1 MTVNAI
7 NVLHQLSSR
16 LVGLHELDQFLE
28 AILDTAMA
36 VSSAPMSTLQ
46 LYDEQKELHIFA
58 QRGIPEPV
66 LQHIGSLCLDCALC
80 EHTAQQQRRVLA
92 ASDPVEYP
100 QGTVHLPKVI
110 RELGMVAIVSVP
122 VIGLSGTTLGVFT
135 LHWNE
140 QPGLSEDT
148 LLLIDIIAHEA
159 SKLIEHHRR
168 EAALKQANQRKSEFL
183 AILAHELRNPLA
195 PIRNALGILKR
206 AEVDGT
212 AVPSQTL
219 FEIMDRQ
226 VDHMVRLV
234 DDLLEISR
242 IERGKIVLRRE
253 PIILS
258 KVLSQAIEVCQPQ
271 IDASGHRLSI
281 SQPEQPIWLD
291 VDPVRLTQ
299 VVANLINNAVKF
311 TGQGGAIDLTATT
324 EADQRVVISVRDNG
338 PGIASELLPSVF
350 DLFAQSPLG
359 EDPLP
364 TGLGVGLALVKGLV
378 ELHGGTVV
386 ARSEGPGCGSEFIVC
401 LPMLLNGITPLA
413 ESAPASSTN
422 VSPSSHRLL
431 VVDDNRD
438 AADSLAMMLK
448 MLGHEVVVV
457 YDAGS
462 ALEQLSRYQPEFMF
476 LDLGMPGMDG
486 YELARRVRQMN
497 AHEGVVITALTGWGQ
512 QDAREKSRAAG
523 FDYHLVKPVDVAD
536 IESIMRL

>member
-1 MTVNAI
+1 MPVNAI
-7 NVLHQLSSR
+7 NLLHQLSSR
-16 LVGLHELDQFLE
+16 LVGLHELDHFLE

-46 LYDEQKELHIFA
+46 LYDEQKELQIVAH
-58 QRGIPEPV
+58 RGIPEPV
-66 LQHIGSLCLDCALC
+66 LQRIGSICLDCALC
-80 EHTAQQQRRVLA
+80 ERTAQKQSRVLA

-100 QGTVHLPKVI
+100 QGTVPLPKVI
-110 RELGMVAIVSVP
+110 RELGMVAVVSVP

-135 LHWNE
+135 LHWTE
-140 QPGLSEDT
+140 QPALSEDT

-212 AVPSQTL
+212 IAQPQTL

-253 PIILS
+253 PIVLS

-281 SQPEQPIWLD
+281 SQPEHPLWLD

-311 TGQGGAIDLTATT
+311 MGQGGAIELTATT
-324 EADQRVVISVRDNG
+324 EAGPLVVISVRDNG
-338 PGIASELLPSVF
+338 PGIAAELLPSLF
-350 DLFAQSPLG
+350 DLFTQSPLG
-359 EDPLP
+359 EDPPP
-364 TGLGVGLALVKGLV
+364 TGLGVGLALVKGSV
-378 ELHGGTVV
+378 ELHGGNVV
-386 ARSEGPGCGSEFIVC
+386 ARSEGPGCGSEFIIR
-401 LPMLLNGITPLA
+401 LPMLNGITPLA
-413 ESAPASSTN
+413 ESAPVPTN
-422 VSPSSHRLL
+422 DVSPARHRLL

-457 YDAGS
+457 YDAWS

-486 YELARRVRQMN
+486 YELARRIRQMN

-523 FDYHLVKPVDVAD
+523 FDHHLVKPVDIAD
-536 IESIMRL
+536 IESIMLL